1 MKWLNRFIHKLAHL
15 VCWNQGKVIT
25 FEEDGFICVGFECGG
40 CGEISPDSIS
50 KIESEKIYGK

>member
-1 MKWLNRFIHKLAHL
+1 MSLLNRWIHRLAHIFGN
-15 VCWNQGKVIT
+15 NQGKVVT
-25 FEEDGFICVGFECGG
+25 FEEDGFICVGFECSG